1 LALEDILELTD
12 ELRARTAVRA
22 GRDELDDAGGNHHLS
37 LSFDQAVEA
46 IDDILVADPS
56 LRSPGQVH
64 EHRLEELNRAVR
76 RRHAD
81 AHGLRRLLEKAAVT
95 RAARRP
101 DERRHGVLAGPNG
114 AGPGPEVERLAGLAL
129 DLIGVWIEYGHAALR
144 LLTT

>member
-46 IDDILVADPS
+46 IDEILVADLSVRS
-56 LRSPGQVH
+56 LGHVH
-64 EHRLEELNRAVR
+64 EHRLEKLNRAVR

-81 AHGLRRLLEKAAVT
+81 ARGLRRLLENAGVVRTAH
-95 RAARRP
+95 RP
-101 DERRHGVLAGPNG
+101 DERRYEILAGPD
-114 AGPGPEVERLAGLAL
+114 R
-129 DLIGVWIEYGHAALR
+129 
-144 LLTT
+144 TTPAF